1 MKDPMFPASPLHS
14 DASIF
19 ARSLISTGQLFL
31 TGSELSEEAAQPA
44 VAYNECLQQR
54 SMWVCVSASSTLS
67 PASSPLPLPLGLPQH
82 NRVPSALTIPPSLHR
97 SHLFTAPSPNLV
109 SRFYVRPSFSPFIS
123 PSLPF
128 SSLSLLISI
137 PSSPPSSDWQCYKL
151 IFSPVCFPLS
161 LSRHFPYLASTTPGY
176 SLDRGPT
183 VSQLQHG
190 AV

>member
-1 MKDPMFPASPLHS
+1 MNVTDVFWGLNQWLKHDTVDQLELMKDPMFPASPLHS

-82 NRVPSALTIPPSLHR
+82 NRVPSALTIPPSLP
-97 SHLFTAPSPNLV
+97 FV
-109 SRFYVRPSFSPFIS
+109 YRP
-123 PSLPF
+123 LPK
-128 SSLSLLISI
+128 SCLSLLCASLFFAL
-137 PSSPPSSDWQCYKL
+137 YL
-151 IFSPVCFPLS
+151 ALAPLL
-161 LSRHFPYLASTTPGY
+161 LSVSPYLYPIVPSF
-176 SLDRGPT
+176 LWLT
-183 VSQLQHG
+183 VL
-190 AV
+190 